1 MKTLFHRYAPL
12 SGLLHFLCACLLAV
26 VSLSGAMAQAAP
38 VISAAEKPVRL
49 IRGLTLHRAGNGVEL
64 AKGDILE
71 TGAMSLQ
78 IEQAAKLIIAVA
90 PNTKLYIAN
99 TSPLQISVLEGWVK
113 LRSMGDEVQIA
124 STLLQTNLKQHSV
137 VLHAEA
143 DRSELFAEEGQLIV
157 SALDAGKSNGN
168 DVKVAQEQLV
178 QRFFGQ
184 RLKDLPRPSKDFIA
198 AMPKTFRDTL
208 ASSLKPGSK
217 TAAPQAETAVQYAD
231 VSHWLNAS
239 LPAKKDWVKRFKP
252 QLKDPA
258 FRKALD
264 AELGQS
270 AEWKAILH
278 PVVKKP
284 ADAVSGS
291 TLY

>member
-1 MKTLFHRYAPL
+1 MLCLLNCLL
-12 SGLLHFLCACLLAV
+12 SGLLAAL
-26 VSLSGAMAQAAP
+26 SLSIGLAQAAP

-49 IRGLTLHRAGNGVEL
+49 IRGVTLYRAGNGVEL

-71 TGAMSLQ
+71 SGTAALQ
-78 IEQAAKLIIAVA
+78 IEQAPKLIIAIA
-90 PNTKLYIAN
+90 PNTKVYIAN
-99 TSPLQISVLEGWVK
+99 TSPMQINLLEGWVK
-113 LRSMGDEVQIA
+113 LRSMGEEVQIS
-124 STLLQTNLKQHSV
+124 STLLQANLKQHSV

-143 DRSELFAEEGQLIV
+143 DRSELFAEEGQLTV
-157 SALDAGKSNGN
+157 TALDAGSSNGN
-168 DVKVAQEQLV
+168 DAKVAQEQLV

-217 TAAPQAETAVQYAD
+217 TVAPQAEVEVQYAD
-231 VSHWLNAS
+231 VSPWLSAS
-239 LPAKKDWVKRFKP
+239 LPGKKDWVKRFKP

-284 ADAVSGS
+284 AGAVSGG